1 MTPVE
6 RARQVL
12 AKERR
17 AVLSRLDAAAAEAAR
32 EADRAAAWRRTWRKE
47 VHRLLNRGQAAGVS
61 VAEMAEAL
69 GVSRQWATHLLKERE
84 RDERLRRLKASAEQ
98 SRRRSY

>member
-1 MTPVE
+1 MSE
-6 RARQVL
+6 IEKAQRVL

-17 AVLSRLDAAAAEAAR
+17 AVLRALAVASGGAAR
-32 EADRAAAWRRTWRKE
+32 EAKRAAAWKRAWQVH

-69 GVSRQWATHLLKERE
+69 GVSRQWADHLLKERD
-84 RDERLRRLKASAEQ
+84 RAARLRRLKSSAEQ
-98 SRRRSY
+98 SRRRP